1 MSNNVIKLDKYR
13 KPKVYASDI
22 EGEFP
27 ELEEPVMIGWAY
39 DDDGNKSL
47 HIVSTVDT
55 EECLWMIDLAQKIVD
70 SRSSSNVND
79 NE

>member
-13 KPKVYASDI
+13 KPKIYASDI

-27 ELEEPVMIGWAY
+27 ELEDPIMIGWA
-39 DDDGNKSL
+39 DDGDGNKSL
-47 HIVSTVDT
+47 HIVSAVDT
-55 EECLWMIDLAQKIVD
+55 QECLWMIDLAQKIVD

>member
-1 MSNNVIKLDKYR
+1 LSNNVIKLDKYR

-39 DDDGNKSL
+39 DNDGNKSL

>member
-1 MSNNVIKLDKYR
+1 LSNNVIKLDKYR

-27 ELEEPVMIGWAY
+27 ELEEPVMIGCAY